1 MKIFLSFKS
10 DDMKEVEEVVENLR
24 GLSPSVKVSIL
35 RRTPKWKKLTHDYLK
50 DSDIVMYLA
59 GQNYS
64 DNIDW
69 EINEARRIG
78 HKVFCLKL
86 RDDVEL
92 NDERL
97 KIYDGYDSKFT
108 LKVEPVSFE
117 KIASLI
123 KGDRDHLHNKLFE
136 TGVIDNKTLV
146 EQYKMLL
153 STSESLIERRQKLT
167 TTFLTIFS
175 ALLPVLTFML
185 SQKMLFMNIGCS
197 IISLISILLCF
208 SWRNAINS
216 YGKSNAAKFA
226 ILEEMEKQFPASMFA
241 SEWVVLK
248 KTTSHYKSFTSRET
262 LIPLLFVAVYALFM
276 VVSIILCFVQ

>member
-10 DDMKEVEEVVENLR
+10 EDMKEVEKVVDRLR
-24 GLSPSVKVSIL
+24 ELSPDVKVSIL
-35 RRTPKWKKLTHDYLK
+35 RQNRKWKRMTLDYLK
-50 DSDIVMYLA
+50 DSDMVIYLA
-59 GQNYS
+59 GEHYS

-69 EINEARRIG
+69 EINEAKKIG

-92 NDERL
+92 KDERL
-97 KIYDGYDSKFT
+97 KIYDDYDSKLT

-117 KIASLI
+117 KIADLV
-123 KGDRDHLHNKLFE
+123 KGDREHLHNKLFE

-146 EQYKMLL
+146 EQYRMLL

-167 TTFLTIFS
+167 TTYLTIFS

-185 SQKMLFMNIGCS
+185 SQKMAFMNIGCA

-208 SWRNAINS
+208 SWHNAIDS

-248 KTTSHYKSFTSRET
+248 KTTSRYRSYTSRET

-276 VVSIILCFVQ
+276 VVSIILCFV

>member
-1 MKIFLSFKS
+1 MKIFLSYKS
-10 DDMKEVEEVVENLR
+10 DDMKEVEEVVESLR
-24 GLSPSVKVSIL
+24 ELSPDVKVSIL
-35 RRTPKWKKLTHDYLK
+35 RQTPKWKKLTLDYLK
-50 DSDIVMYLA
+50 DSDMVMYLA

-69 EINEARRIG
+69 EINEARKIG

-86 RDDVEL
+86 RDDVDL
-92 NDERL
+92 DDERL
-97 KIYDGYDSKFT
+97 KIYDDYDSKLT

-117 KIASLI
+117 KIAGI
-123 KGDRDHLHNKLFE
+123 VKGDREHLHNKLFE
-136 TGVIDNKTLV
+136 TGVTDNKTLV

-185 SQKMLFMNIGCS
+185 SQKMSFMNIGCA

-208 SWRNAINS
+208 SWRNSINS

-248 KTTSHYKSFTSRET
+248 KTTSRYRSFTSRET

-276 VVSIILCFVQ
+276 VVSIILYFVQ

>member
-10 DDMKEVEEVVENLR
+10 EDMKEVEKVVDRLR
-24 GLSPSVKVSIL
+24 ELSPDVKVSIL
-35 RRTPKWKKLTHDYLK
+35 RQNRKWKRITLDYLK
-50 DSDIVMYLA
+50 DSDLVIYLA
-59 GQNYS
+59 GEHYS
-64 DNIDW
+64 DNVDW
-69 EINEARRIG
+69 EINEAKKIG

-97 KIYDGYDSKFT
+97 KIFDDYDSKPA
-108 LKVEPVSFE
+108 LKVDPVSFE
-117 KIASLI
+117 KIADMV
-123 KGDRDHLHNKLFE
+123 KGDREHLHNKLFE
-136 TGVIDNKTLV
+136 TGVTDNKTLV
-146 EQYKMLL
+146 EQYRMLL

-167 TTFLTIFS
+167 TTYLTIFS

-185 SQKMLFMNIGCS
+185 SQKMIFMNIGCA

-208 SWRNAINS
+208 SWRSAIDS

-248 KTTSHYKSFTSRET
+248 KTTSRYRSYTSRET

-276 VVSIILCFVQ
+276 VVSIILCFM

>member
-10 DDMKEVEEVVENLR
+10 EDMKEVEKVVDRLR
-24 GLSPSVKVSIL
+24 ELSPDVKVSIL
-35 RRTPKWKKLTHDYLK
+35 RQNRKWKRMTLDFLK
-50 DSDIVMYLA
+50 DSDMVIYLA
-59 GQNYS
+59 GEHYS

-69 EINEARRIG
+69 EINEAKKIG

-86 RDDVEL
+86 RDDIEL

-97 KIYDGYDSKFT
+97 KILDDYDSKLT

-117 KIASLI
+117 KIADLV
-123 KGDRDHLHNKLFE
+123 KGDREHLHNKLFE

-146 EQYKMLL
+146 EQYRMLL

-167 TTFLTIFS
+167 TTYLTIFS

-185 SQKMLFMNIGCS
+185 SQKMAFMNIGCA

-208 SWRNAINS
+208 SWRNAIDS

-248 KTTSHYKSFTSRET
+248 KTTSRYRSYTSRET

-276 VVSIILCFVQ
+276 VVSIILCFV

>member
-1 MKIFLSFKS
+1 
-10 DDMKEVEEVVENLR
+10 MKEVEKVVDRLR
-24 GLSPSVKVSIL
+24 ELSPDVKVSIL
-35 RRTPKWKKLTHDYLK
+35 RQNRKWKRITLDYLK
-50 DSDIVMYLA
+50 DSDLVIYLA
-59 GQNYS
+59 GEHYS
-64 DNIDW
+64 DNVDW
-69 EINEARRIG
+69 EINEAKKIG

-97 KIYDGYDSKFT
+97 KIFDDYDSKPA
-108 LKVEPVSFE
+108 LKVDPVSFE
-117 KIASLI
+117 KIADMV
-123 KGDRDHLHNKLFE
+123 KGDREHLHNKLFE
-136 TGVIDNKTLV
+136 TGVTDNKTLV
-146 EQYKMLL
+146 EQYRMLL

-167 TTFLTIFS
+167 TTYLTIFS

-185 SQKMLFMNIGCS
+185 SQKMIFMNIGCA

-208 SWRNAINS
+208 SWRSAIDS

-248 KTTSHYKSFTSRET
+248 KTTSRYRSYTSRET

-276 VVSIILCFVQ
+276 VVSIILCFM